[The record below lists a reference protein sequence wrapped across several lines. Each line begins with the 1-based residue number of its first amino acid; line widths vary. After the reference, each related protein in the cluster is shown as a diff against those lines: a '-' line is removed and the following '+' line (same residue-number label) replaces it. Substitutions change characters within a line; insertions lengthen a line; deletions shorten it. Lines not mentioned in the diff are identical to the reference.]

1 MKRRLLVIV
10 DHPLLSVAALDNRP
24 EELLPLDARDVPRSV
39 DDSFKPNFLLLLA
52 HMITE
57 RFGCARDPR
66 GFCDAAR
73 QVPSRQQYR
82 LSAERLFH
90 LEQVK
95 TGIAAD
101 LTRQG
106 ASPLDIPQAGYGSQ
120 ESGARSQNGSGVAA
134 QQPARFLQR
143 TRQRLGVAVAKI
155 LAQNQVVT
163 TLFY

>member
-1 MKRRLLVIV
+1 MPSDNTMLYVARSHAAAVMVFAPSDPCKKLVKV
-10 DHPLLSVAALDNRP
+10 LAG
-24 EELLPLDARDVPRSV
+24 ELPLEWLCSENTSSYLRNRSRLDGACAIDARKKTPS
-39 DDSFKPNFLLLLA
+39 SF
-52 HMITE
+52 
-57 RFGCARDPR
+57 
-66 GFCDAAR
+66 
-73 QVPSRQQYR
+73 
-82 LSAERLFH
+82 
-90 LEQVK
+90 
-95 TGIAAD
+95 